1 MINIALAFAFAFSS
15 LLSPGRRILQLAIDG
30 PVFQSLPPYQG
41 HLLLAFANYWVP
53 TVLAYL
59 ILRLLRAESW
69 LRPRPSIHVL
79 FGLANA
85 LLILYVASRT
95 FASTVQGGGTSFLV
109 MSFAPFVIYPAWI
122 MLGIGFAW
130 LTVRSIRSRT
140 EQPRIVPRSFGIG
153 ATFGIVAALGIPAAV
168 VAWTLF
174 LSESAPFQLA
184 KEAEALFRERCVSA
198 GEKVFAPPENVQSV
212 YLDRDGGQYFENIVN
227 GVYGGYGSSI
237 LGEPLVNSGFLLYF
251 EKQNDRQRV
260 DGSTVKYRKHVLKD
274 WKGEPEDELTS
285 EFGVFQKSLVS
296 NDDEKRLGVHGT
308 EVTVKNLKNEHVVA
322 SLAFYTSSRH
332 RTICGHTGNGHFGVS
347 DFVRKSLNL
356 TRQFPSA
363 FPPNAVAQ
371 TPNPAV
377 QGTQRDKAAPRP

>member
-1 MINIALAFAFAFSS
+1 MVNIALAFAFAISS
-15 LLSPGRRILQLAIDG
+15 LLSPGRRILQLAVDG

-41 HLLLAFANYWVP
+41 HLLLGFANYWVP
-53 TVLAYL
+53 AVLAYL
-59 ILRLLRAESW
+59 ILRFIRAESW
-69 LRPRPSIHVL
+69 LRPRPAIHVL
-79 FGLANA
+79 LGLANG

-95 FASTVQGGGTSFLV
+95 FASTVQGGGASFVV
-109 MSFAPFVIYPAWI
+109 MSFAPFVIFPAWT
-122 MLGIGFAW
+122 MLGTGIVW
-130 LTVRSIRSRT
+130 LAVRSVRGRK
-140 EQPRIVPRSFGIG
+140 EQPRNVSRPFGIG
-153 ATFGIVAALGIPAAV
+153 AAFGIVAALGIPAAA

-174 LSESAPFQLA
+174 ISERAPFRLA
-184 KEAEALFRERCVSA
+184 KEAEALFRERCVAA
-198 GEKVFAPPENVQSV
+198 GEKVVETPENIQSV

-227 GVYGGYGSSI
+227 GVYGGYGGSI

-260 DGSTVKYRKHVLKD
+260 DGSTAKYRKHELKD

-296 NDDEKRLGVHGT
+296 DDDEKRLGVHGT
-308 EVTVKNLKNEHVVA
+308 EVTIKNLRNEHVVA
-322 SLAFYTSSRH
+322 SLVFYTSSRH
-332 RTICGHTGNGHFGVS
+332 RTICGYTGDGHFGVS

-377 QGTQRDKAAPRP
+377 QGTLRDKAAQRP